1 MLYHLTLCRNFR
13 DRSLCAWSA
22 SSGEFLFA
30 RRYCHGGEVTAV
42 DVTAHGSVI
51 VTGSRDTSVLVW
63 GIQVDHDALMPVPM
77 RRHAVEDRVWSVAV
91 SSGTQQVFF
100 FENLPVQNYQ
110 SHPSP
115 DDSCWNSCNQRCC
128 PSTAL

>member
-1 MLYHLTLCRNFR
+1 MIYHHFR

-51 VTGSRDTSVLVW
+51 VTGSRDTTVLVW
-63 GIQVDHDALMPVPM
+63 GIQVDHDALMPVPV
-77 RRHAVEDRVWSVAV
+77 RQHAVEDRVWSVAV
-91 SSGTQQVFF
+91 SSGPQQV
-100 FENLPVQNYQ
+100 P
-110 SHPSP
+110 
-115 DDSCWNSCNQRCC
+115 
-128 PSTAL
+128 